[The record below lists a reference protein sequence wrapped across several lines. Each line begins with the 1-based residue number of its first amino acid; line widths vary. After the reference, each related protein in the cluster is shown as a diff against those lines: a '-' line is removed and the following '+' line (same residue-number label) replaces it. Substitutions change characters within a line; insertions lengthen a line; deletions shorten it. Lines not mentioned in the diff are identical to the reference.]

1 MGAENGHGGHDD
13 IGEEDP
19 FEALKE
25 WNLVFGSEED
35 LQKAFQ
41 AMCDGALRNPDSDE
55 EGEEDWEGE
64 GGEAGLGGWFTAG
77 SLAEEDERLEGVPG
91 SQGAAAAAA
100 LEFHSMLLEGLR
112 ANPRP
117 INDCVEEDEDE
128 NENEDEDEEGM

>member
-1 MGAENGHGGHDD
+1 VSLSAVAQDASGRQCLYLQIDGGPENGMGAENGHGGHDD
-13 IGEEDP
+13 SVEEDP

-77 SLAEEDERLEGVPG
+77 SLAE
-91 SQGAAAAAA
+91 
-100 LEFHSMLLEGLR
+100 
-112 ANPRP
+112 
-117 INDCVEEDEDE
+117 
-128 NENEDEDEEGM
+128 

>member
-91 SQGAAAAAA
+91 SQGPPP
-100 LEFHSMLLEGLR
+100 
-112 ANPRP
+112 PRRSSSIP
-117 INDCVEEDEDE
+117 CCWKDCAVTR
-128 NENEDEDEEGM
+128 GPSTTV